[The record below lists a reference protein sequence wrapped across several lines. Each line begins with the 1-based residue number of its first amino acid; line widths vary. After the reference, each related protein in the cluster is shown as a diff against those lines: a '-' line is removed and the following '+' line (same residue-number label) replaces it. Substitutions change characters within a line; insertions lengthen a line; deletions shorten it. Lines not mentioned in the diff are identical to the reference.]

1 MIILERGRF
10 IIKKKNYIFIVIIL
24 LLTILIIAI
33 IYLNSL
39 KQKEI
44 DSLNVMLKDIEEKE
58 ELVASDSEELP
69 KIKEL
74 KQKIMGQ
81 EYKIEEFSKQ
91 IQEVTNLLI
100 ENKNKLDKLQNY

>member
-10 IIKKKNYIFIVIIL
+10 IIKKKDYILMVIIL
-24 LLTILIIAI
+24 ILAILVVSI
-33 IYLNSL
+33 IYLNNL

-44 DSLNVMLKDIEEKE
+44 DDLNVMLQEIEEKE
-58 ELVASDSEELP
+58 ELVANYNEELP
-69 KIKEL
+69 KIKDL

-91 IQEVTNLLI
+91 IQDVTNLLM
-100 ENKNKLDKLQNY
+100 ENRNKLDKLQNY

>member
-10 IIKKKNYIFIVIIL
+10 IIKKKDYILMVIIL
-24 LLTILIIAI
+24 ILVILVVAI
-33 IYLNSL
+33 IYLNNL

-44 DSLNVMLKDIEEKE
+44 DDLNVMLQDIEEKE
-58 ELVASDSEELP
+58 ELVASYNEELP
-69 KIKEL
+69 KIKDL